1 MQKYLKF
8 YLGRCSGFK
17 PFQEYVIYINKL
29 LYRRFFKSCENAVK
43 PRF

>member
-8 YLGRCSGFK
+8 YLSRCSGFK

-29 LYRRFFKSCENAVK
+29 ATIQKIL
-43 PRF
+43 